1 MNPDNSSPWQTLR
14 FGVELKDP
22 TNPET
27 TSDPLDDGHP
37 LGPLEDAL
45 FELGAVSVTL
55 LDGADHPLHE
65 PDPGA
70 QPLWPSVVVEA
81 LFDNGAKLPSVVEA
95 LQAQGWLTADTP
107 VTFEGL
113 QDQEWTRAWMDRF
126 VPMSFGDRLWVCPSH
141 IDPHPNWPV
150 VIRLDPGLAFG
161 SGTHPTTALCLRW
174 LDGWF
179 QDIASR
185 KAAVEV
191 VDFGCGSGIL
201 GIAAALLGADRV
213 WAVDHD
219 PQALIATQE
228 NARANGLADQVVTLS
243 PEAFFAKIPKLSAT
257 VVVANILAQPLIDLA
272 PQLMGSVDTGGHL
285 VLSGILKDQALGVQ
299 RAYQALDENPKLWIE
314 EDWVCLAFAQTPSS
328 HYN

>member
-1 MNPDNSSPWQTLR
+1 MNSDKCSQWQTLR
-14 FGVELKDP
+14 FGIELKEP
-22 TNPET
+22 TNPEAT
-27 TSDPLDDGHP
+27 TDPLDDGGR

-81 LFDNGAKLPSVVEA
+81 LFDNEAKLASVVEA

-107 VTFEGL
+107 VTFERL

-126 VPMSFGDRLWVCPSH
+126 MPMSFGDHLWVCPSH
-141 IDPHPNWPV
+141 IDPDPSWPV

-174 LDGWF
+174 LDDWF
-179 QDIASR
+179 QDQASR
-185 KAAVEV
+185 KAAIEV
-191 VDFGCGSGIL
+191 IDFGCGSGIL
-201 GIAAALLGADRV
+201 GIGAALLGAERV

-228 NARANGLADQVVTLS
+228 NARSNGLTDQVVTLS
-243 PEAFFAKIPKLSAT
+243 PEAFFAKLPKLSAT
-257 VVVANILAQPLIDLA
+257 VVVANILAQPLIELA
-272 PQLMGSVDTGGHL
+272 PQLMGCVSPGGHL

-299 RAYQALDENPKLWIE
+299 RAYQALDERPKLWIK